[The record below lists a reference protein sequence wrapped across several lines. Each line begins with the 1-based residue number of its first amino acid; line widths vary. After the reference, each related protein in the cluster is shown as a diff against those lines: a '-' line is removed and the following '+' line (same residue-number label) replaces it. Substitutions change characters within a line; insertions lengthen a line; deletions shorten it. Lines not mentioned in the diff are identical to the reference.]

1 MLLVFQGKVR
11 WEGEVRSDTLLCSSV
26 PGKGTKWVGSCKV
39 STNYEHP
46 PKTHQEATWRR
57 VTRSRRDQSLPIA
70 TQILLQTLISQI
82 CAAYHM
88 SVITTTLLKMHD
100 PIRWSVFD
108 ECTFSLFHIYRWG
121 DGGPRRLMSSLG
133 SYTADD
139 KPRLRIF
146 CLCAPCGSVLRL
158 PSTKRTGRKAAGRQ
172 WQMAARWPQGW
183 LWGPAG
189 KQSSLLWLCP
199 CLYFACCAFLGSVF
213 WGECWGLNS
222 KSWAR

>member
-1 MLLVFQGKVR
+1 
-11 WEGEVRSDTLLCSSV
+11 
-26 PGKGTKWVGSCKV
+26 
-39 STNYEHP
+39 
-46 PKTHQEATWRR
+46 
-57 VTRSRRDQSLPIA
+57 
-70 TQILLQTLISQI
+70 
-82 CAAYHM
+82 M

-108 ECTFSLFHIYRWG
+108 ECTFSLFHTYRWG

-133 SYTADD
+133 FYTADD

-183 LWGPAG
+183 LWEPEG

-199 CLYFACCAFLGSVF
+199 CLYFACWAFLGSVF
-213 WGECWGLNS
+213 WGGMLGTELKVLGTLDKCSATELYLSYSFNFETRSLKASQAALELTPHPRLALNLS
-222 KSWAR
+222 FSSLSLLRFLFLPSVSPHGERRSCATVWESTMGHL